1 MKNSP
6 VSILAWT
13 CLVLAAF
20 LCGLYMGRNISGQ
33 SIQISALSTP
43 ATVASSESVPSS
55 QTASNSSTQGNGKI
69 NINTADI
76 YTLMSL
82 PGIGETYAQRIIDY
96 RTANGPFED
105 ISDIK
110 NVEGIGEKRYET
122 IKNLITTG
130 G

>member
-6 VSILAWT
+6 ISILAWA

-20 LCGLYMGRNISGQ
+20 LCGLYLGRNVSGPT
-33 SIQISALSTP
+33 IQISALSTP
-43 ATVASSESVPSS
+43 ATVASSGTVPSS
-55 QTASNSSTQGNGKI
+55 QTVSSSSTQEDGKI

-76 YTLMSL
+76 YALMSL

-96 RTANGPFED
+96 RTANGPFEH

-110 NVEGIGEKRYET
+110 NVDGIGDKRYEA